1 MASLPAYETF
11 ARVPNLCKR
20 CAECFVWRSGVLQRR
35 NCETR
40 NISLKRLSLCT
51 AFFFSCKGE
60 DALNLYAVWPYF
72 AVMAGALLVLRI
84 DPIFRVIDAAAP
96 DRGGRFSSVD
106 GLRGLLAFG
115 VFGHHA
121 VVTHEYL
128 RSGTWNYPPSVFYRL
143 LGEVSVALF
152 FAITGFLFWRKLLH
166 ARGAFD
172 WVQLY
177 IGRFFR
183 IAPVYLVA
191 VSGVMLVVL
200 AQTNFELRE
209 PPHLLFGDVARWLS
223 IGILGQPD
231 VNGYEK
237 TGLLMAG
244 VTWTLR
250 YEWLYYF
257 SLPLLALVA
266 GTSWHFVLVLAG
278 LTGSFTV
285 YACEANPH
293 VLYASLFLCG
303 MVAALLM
310 HAGFRIPLRGKLG
323 LAVGA
328 LCLGLLFT
336 AFYTAKGIVQVLLI
350 GAVFCVFISGN
361 TMLGILGM
369 KAVRR
374 LGEISY
380 SVYLLHGLVL
390 SGVFAIAPVRNFG
403 MQSNGHYWLVVAVC
417 GVLVIFVASLSYLL
431 VERPGIDLGRKVA
444 MKTQTRV
451 AAWMRSRCARRTRI
465 SRGRGGG

>member
-1 MASLPAYETF
+1 MLREGI
-11 ARVPNLCKR
+11 V
-20 CAECFVWRSGVLQRR
+20 
-35 NCETR
+35 
-40 NISLKRLSLCT
+40 
-51 AFFFSCKGE
+51 
-60 DALNLYAVWPYF
+60 LNLYAVWPYF
-72 AVMAGALLVLRI
+72 AVLAGALLVLRV
-84 DPIFRVIDAAAP
+84 DPIFRAVDKTASDP
-96 DRGGRFSSVD
+96 RDRFSSVD

-128 RSGTWNYPPSVFYRL
+128 RTGTWDYPPSVFYRL

-152 FAITGFLFWRKLLH
+152 FAITGFLFWRKLLRAH
-166 ARGAFD
+166 GEFN

-191 VSGVMLVVL
+191 VLGVMLVVL
-200 AQTNFELRE
+200 TRTNFELRE

-223 IGILGQPD
+223 VGILGQPD

-257 SLPLLALVA
+257 SLPLLALFA
-266 GTSWHFVLVLAG
+266 GRLWHLVLVLTG
-278 LTGSFTV
+278 LAASFAV
-285 YACEANPH
+285 YAYEPNAH

-303 MVAALLM
+303 MTASSLM
-310 HAGFRIPLRGKLG
+310 HAGFRMPLSGKLG

-350 GAVFCVFISGN
+350 GTVFCVLSSGN
-361 TMLGILGM
+361 TVLGILRM
-369 KAVRR
+369 RSVRR

-390 SGVFAIAPVRNFG
+390 SGVFAIDPVRDFG
-403 MQSNGHYWLVVAVC
+403 MQSNGRYWLVVALC
-417 GVLVIFVASLSYLL
+417 ALLVILAASASYLV

-444 MKTQTRV
+444 RKTQ
-451 AAWMRSRCARRTRI
+451 ARLA
-465 SRGRGGG
+465 G